1 MLGRGEAKRNKIS
14 MEVSKAVAL
23 PPKDV
28 LKSNAS
34 HVASIKRWLPNAKAK
49 HEKREA
55 TLVGYSGR
63 VDCQN
68 T

>member
-1 MLGRGEAKRNKIS
+1 

-23 PPKDV
+23 RPKDV

-34 HVASIKRWLPNAKAK
+34 HVAPIERWLPNAKAK

-63 VDCQN
+63 VYERTAKLNSEFFRFQ
-68 T
+68 